1 MGNTNEMMV
10 EFDAVGENESFARVV
25 VAAFVSRLNPTLEEL
40 SDLKV
45 AVSEAV
51 TNAIIHGYDPQIKH
65 AATTEQEA
73 GENTAAATDREAGED
88 TVAVTEQEAGENPA
102 ATTDRDI
109 VQIRVHIADHTVTV
123 QVKDHGR
130 GIPDITQAME
140 PQFTTKPEEE
150 RSGMGFSFM
159 EAFTDRL
166 LVESEPGQGTCVT
179 MVKTMGVQ
187 DGQDN

>member
-10 EFDAVGENESFARVV
+10 EFDAVGENEGFARVV

-40 SDLKV
+40 GDLKV

-51 TNAIIHGYDPQIKH
+51 TNAIIHGYDPKVKQATTTDREAGENTAAVTDREAGEIP

-73 GENTAAATDREAGED
+73 GENTAAATDRD
-88 TVAVTEQEAGENPA
+88 T
-102 ATTDRDI
+102 

-140 PQFTTKPEEE
+140 PLFTTKPEEE